1 MTDND
6 DELLKEAVDGLEART
21 GGRTRK
27 VIHWLR
33 DPKSRWIRLPLGI
46 LCIIGS
52 FFWFLPVLGVELF
65 PIGLLLIAE
74 EIPFLRRPAARLMLW
89 LERRWDG
96 LLKWY
101 RRRRRRSQSRH

>member
-1 MTDND
+1 MTDTD
-6 DELLKEAVDGLEART
+6 DELLKEAFDELEART

-27 VIHWLR
+27 MIHWLR

-52 FFWFLPVLGVELF
+52 FFWLLPVLGVELF